1 MAKEIIPIE
10 ITANTKQASQS
21 LEKVAKQ
28 TKDVSEEA
36 KGAIGNFQL
45 MGVSINGIKGSVSKV
60 IPFIKTM
67 FTSIKV
73 GIASTGI
80 GLFLIA
86 LGSLAQFFKDS
97 EEGAS
102 KLKEITSALGV
113 AFGNVTDIISDT
125 GKALYNLLTGNVKG
139 FKDAIADATD
149 QVKNFGEN
157 TRKEMGSAIQ
167 LEKDR
172 LALQQFER
180 KASVDK
186 AKTESEIM
194 KLRLQARDREKFT
207 NEERLEFMRQANAL
221 ADEQLQKDLHV
232 AEEKLRFQQV
242 ENSYSKSTQENL
254 DAEARLQA
262 QVFQI
267 QRSNFSERKRMK
279 SEEQALV
286 NEQNAERK
294 KEEDERLR
302 KEAEELKREEELLKK
317 KRDLRNEINLLME
330 EDDREREILK
340 LEQDAE
346 KLLKE
351 EEDNATRVLIK
362 RKLRQQI
369 KAVNDKFDAEEEKTK
384 KEKAQKD
391 IDRDKAVAQSKAQVS
406 MDTLGVMADIFGRE
420 SAAGKAL
427 AVAQATMNTYQA
439 ATNALANTPAPPP
452 FPQIAAG
459 VAVASGLMQVGK
471 IMNTQ
476 EPKKMAQGGLVGG
489 YGSGTSDSV
498 NARLSRGETVINA
511 KSTRMFKPLLS
522 AINQAGGGIGFA
534 AGGSLDTGSAGMT
547 TGVVKAFVVADEM
560 TNEQN
565 RLTRIRRKATI

>member
-534 AGGSLDTGSAGMT
+534 DGGTLDTGSAGMT

>member
-267 QRSNFSERKRMK
+267 QRINFSERKRMK

-317 KRDLRNEINLLME
+317 KRDLRNEINLQME

-346 KLLKE
+346 KLLKD

-406 MDTLGVMADIFGRE
+406 MDTLGVMADIFARE
-420 SAAGKAL
+420 IAAGTAL
-427 AVAQATMNTYQA
+427 AVAQATMITYQA

-534 AGGSLDTGSAGMT
+534 DGGTLDTGSAGMT

>member
-1 MAKEIIPIE
+1 
-10 ITANTKQASQS
+10 
-21 LEKVAKQ
+21 
-28 TKDVSEEA
+28 
-36 KGAIGNFQL
+36 
-45 MGVSINGIKGSVSKV
+45 
-60 IPFIKTM
+60 
-67 FTSIKV
+67 
-73 GIASTGI
+73 
-80 GLFLIA
+80 
-86 LGSLAQFFKDS
+86 
-97 EEGAS
+97 
-102 KLKEITSALGV
+102 
-113 AFGNVTDIISDT
+113 
-125 GKALYNLLTGNVKG
+125 
-139 FKDAIADATD
+139 
-149 QVKNFGEN
+149 
-157 TRKEMGSAIQ
+157 
-167 LEKDR
+167 
-172 LALQQFER
+172 
-180 KASVDK
+180 
-186 AKTESEIM
+186 
-194 KLRLQARDREKFT
+194 
-207 NEERLEFMRQANAL
+207 
-221 ADEQLQKDLHV
+221 
-232 AEEKLRFQQV
+232 
-242 ENSYSKSTQENL
+242 
-254 DAEARLQA
+254 
-262 QVFQI
+262 
-267 QRSNFSERKRMK
+267 MK

-534 AGGSLDTGSAGMT
+534 DGGTLDTGSAGMT